1 MGKMRENDYFAEKAL
16 ELIAMAI
23 KGARLG
29 DAEVCPVCGRKMRRI
44 ISDEEKA
51 RRREQMKEVM
61 KHRWPVKQ
69 KKEESKSNIEE

>member
-1 MGKMRENDYFAEKAL
+1 MAKMREKDYLEKAL

-23 KGARLG
+23 KGVRLG

-51 RRREQMKEVM
+51 RRSEQMKEVQ
-61 KHRWPVKQ
+61 KLRWPGKQ
-69 KKEESKSNIEE
+69 KKEGSKSNIEE

>member
-1 MGKMRENDYFAEKAL
+1 MGKMRKNDYFAEKVQ

-23 KGARLG
+23 KGARLR

-44 ISDEEKA
+44 ISDEERA
-51 RRREQMKEVM
+51 RRREQMKEVQ
-61 KHRWPVKQ
+61 KHRWPGKQ

>member
-1 MGKMRENDYFAEKAL
+1 MAKMREKDYLEKAL
-16 ELIAMAI
+16 ELIVMAI

-51 RRREQMKEVM
+51 RRREQMKEVQ
-61 KHRWPVKQ
+61 KLRWPGKQ
-69 KKEESKSNIEE
+69 KKEESKINIEE

>member
-1 MGKMRENDYFAEKAL
+1 MAKMREKDYLEKAL
-16 ELIAMAI
+16 ELIVMAI

-51 RRREQMKEVM
+51 RRREQMKEVQ
-61 KHRWPVKQ
+61 KHRWAGKQ
-69 KKEESKSNIEE
+69 KKEGSKSNIEE